1 MHLPDVVRR
10 RTYSQEIKI
19 LKDKE
24 IIKTM
29 ASFRVENGLQTGLV
43 LLIAFIGACLPASLW
58 ALNAT
63 NSTDANK
70 PDWMTPPAFTYSA
83 QDRVDPFASFL
94 RSQAETEKEGQNSG
108 RALSPLQQVAPSQLH
123 LVGILDAQDNDSR
136 LALVELPNGKGYILR
151 PGTLIGRNEGIVTV
165 ITKDQVTIEEKQ
177 TTPWGEEVLH
187 SVVLELPDSSGDGHE

>member
-1 MHLPDVVRR
+1 MG
-10 RTYSQEIKI
+10 
-19 LKDKE
+19 KE
-24 IIKTM
+24 ITKAM
-29 ASFRVENGLQTGLV
+29 AYFPVKKGFQNSLV
-43 LLIAFIGACLPASLW
+43 MLTLLGVCLPASLW

-63 NSTDANK
+63 NSTNAK
-70 PDWMTPPAFTYSA
+70 EPDWMTPPAFTYSA

-94 RSQAETEKEGQNSG
+94 RSQADTEKEGQNSG

-123 LVGILDAQDNDSR
+123 LVGILDAQDNNSR

-187 SVVLELPDSSGDGHE
+187 SVVLELPDSSGDGHEQ